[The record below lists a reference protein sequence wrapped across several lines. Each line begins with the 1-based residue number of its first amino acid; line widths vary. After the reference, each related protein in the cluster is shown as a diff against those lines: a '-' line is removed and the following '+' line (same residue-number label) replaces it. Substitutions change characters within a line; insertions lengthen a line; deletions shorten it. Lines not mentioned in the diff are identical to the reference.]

1 MSGRPFYICYQNT
14 ISIFRRFILKK
25 RKSKQ
30 KICCILL
37 STTPEKHKCKQS
49 TMFFKKHFHEV
60 VFISNPSVTQFT
72 ADNLYKYFLPP
83 CGSKSWFLIM
93 YMHILRVC
101 MSVYYV
107 RVILRRPEES
117 IRPPRTGVIV
127 SKYVGTWNQT
137 TVLKNNKCSHP
148 LSHLSSQRSS
158 TDPPKH
164 HRLLI
169 SSAVIYPP

>member
-1 MSGRPFYICYQNT
+1 
-14 ISIFRRFILKK
+14 
-25 RKSKQ
+25 
-30 KICCILL
+30 
-37 STTPEKHKCKQS
+37 
-49 TMFFKKHFHEV
+49 MFFKKHFHEV

-107 RVILRRPEES
+107 RVILRRPEKS

-127 SKYVGTWNQT
+127 SKYVDTWNQT

-158 TDPPKH
+158 TDPRKH

-169 SSAVIYPP
+169 SSAYSKTLLMKMLCAQVTEDRGIELVFNQKYYPS